1 MERLDSTKALEKL
14 REGLKKEEEADKR
27 PTVVVCGGTGCD
39 TFGGHALYGAFEE
52 LVEKR
57 QLHDRVR
64 LKKTGCQGLCEKG
77 PLVNVWPSNIFYQK
91 VKEQDA
97 IKIVEET
104 VLTGGVIQ
112 KLLYTDL
119 NTRQK
124 VVYQQDIPF
133 YKKQFRIVL
142 RHNGIID
149 PTSINDYI
157 SVGGYAALEKVLTKM
172 SRDEVIKEISDSGLK
187 GRGGAGFS
195 TGKKWGFVKNTQA
208 DRKYI
213 ICNGDEG
220 DPGAFM
226 DRSVLEGN
234 PHSIIEGM
242 LIAAYAI
249 GAQEGYFYVRAEYPL
264 AIRNIQT
271 AIDQATELGLLGNN
285 ILGSGL
291 NVDLKI
297 KQGAGAFVCG
307 EETALIASIEGKRGM
322 PRTRPPFPA
331 VSGLWEKPTCIN
343 NVETLANIAPIIEKG
358 AEWYSGIGTEG
369 SKGTKIFALAGNVR
383 DTGLVE
389 VPMGTTL
396 REIIF
401 GIGGG
406 IARKRAF
413 KAVQIGGPS
422 GGCVPEEHLDT
433 PIDYESLQKVGA
445 IMGSGGLIVMDEK
458 TSMPGMA
465 KYFINFIQDES
476 CGKCVPCRVGTRRM
490 LEILNRINEGEG
502 RDGDIALL
510 QELGSQI
517 KVTSLCGL
525 GQTGPNPVLATIRYF
540 RHEYEALI
548 KGEDLQ
554 KAEKSPDLSKVSEG

>member
-540 RHEYEALI
+540 RHEYETMI
-548 KGEDLQ
+548 KGEDPQ
-554 KAEKSPDLSKVSEG
+554 KAGKPSDLSKVSGG